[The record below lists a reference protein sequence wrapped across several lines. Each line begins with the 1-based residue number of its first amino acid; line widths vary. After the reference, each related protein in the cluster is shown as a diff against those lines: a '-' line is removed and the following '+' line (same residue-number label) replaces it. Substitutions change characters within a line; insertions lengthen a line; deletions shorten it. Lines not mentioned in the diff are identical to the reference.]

1 MNRRFREKRFLKYS
15 LPRFLLT
22 AIAGMAAILACGCGG
37 SSVIFAPNLG
47 NPELHSQNL
56 KREKAKIVRVT
67 DGRRRPTKDIGTVHV
82 GLFNKSVPYLLEG
95 DLGDVVK
102 SMLDTL
108 IVVPGDQVKIIP
120 IQVSADVFEVGE
132 NISLFSE
139 EGYFACNLRFTY
151 PVTPDSTC
159 SRSLFSKQTTSGMDV
174 TGDLEP
180 LIYKGVADCA
190 RSFVTTVLDKSPGLE
205 VAKDSV
211 RTLAVLNPTPSSPGQ
226 SREPGNP
233 EQNIAAEP
241 SRHDASEIDFH
252 YLKGSKVT
260 IGARVAY
267 SMLNAPRE
275 SDLLWGLGISFT
287 YFHVKNT
294 ADFLEGNFANF
305 GGRLVGRKFFTA
317 AQTTPYIGGGFGL
330 VAGTEK
336 IDQGTGQDASFFFGP
351 SVDECLGISFNRM
364 VSLEFGTYQI
374 AYFGS
379 KLLPSDIGII
389 AGISIGL

>member
-37 SSVIFAPNLG
+37 SSVIFTPNLA

-82 GLFNKSVPYLLEG
+82 GMFNKSVPYLLEG

-108 IVVPGDQVKIIP
+108 IVVPGDQEK
-120 IQVSADVFEVGE
+120 
-132 NISLFSE
+132 ISLFSE

-151 PVTPDSTC
+151 PVTPDSSC

-267 SMLNAPRE
+267 STLN
-275 SDLLWGLGISFT
+275 
-287 YFHVKNT
+287 
-294 ADFLEGNFANF
+294 
-305 GGRLVGRKFFTA
+305 
-317 AQTTPYIGGGFGL
+317 
-330 VAGTEK
+330 
-336 IDQGTGQDASFFFGP
+336 
-351 SVDECLGISFNRM
+351 
-364 VSLEFGTYQI
+364 
-374 AYFGS
+374 
-379 KLLPSDIGII
+379 
-389 AGISIGL
+389 